1 MMFDFCW
8 KVFFYKKLFL
18 KNNAFIILMISVVSK
33 VLNFLCNKVVCDN
46 GKDWPLNR
54 FDLKK

>member
-1 MMFDFCW
+1 
-8 KVFFYKKLFL
+8 
-18 KNNAFIILMISVVSK
+18 MISVVSK